1 MAAHGEWERS
11 FSRRNTRITIATPWK
26 TACITW
32 VYPKCVTWLVADD
45 DADMV
50 VRSAQLAANTS
61 ALMQL
66 YTYDRVVRNVVTRLP
81 FVEL

>member
-1 MAAHGEWERS
+1 MENGSVVFLVKSQYTQYYSDALEDSVHYAGISE
-11 FSRRNTRITIATPWK
+11 
-26 TACITW
+26 
-32 VYPKCVTWLVADD
+32 YCVTWLVADD

-66 YTYDRVVRNVVTRLP
+66 YTYDHVVRDVVTRLP

>member
-1 MAAHGEWERS
+1 MESGSVVFLVKSQYTLYYSDALEDGVHYVGISE
-11 FSRRNTRITIATPWK
+11 
-26 TACITW
+26 
-32 VYPKCVTWLVADD
+32 YCVTWLVADD
-45 DADMV
+45 DADV
-50 VRSAQLAANTS
+50 VVCSAQLAAKTS